1 MATDLT
7 PKAPSVGFVLA
18 DVDPKSQ
25 PPAGGDAEQVLAKRT
40 SADYDYRWAPPVSLD
55 VTSATVQQA
64 LADLAS
70 RYSVKDIIGLTLQG
84 RTLTFTWKD
93 GNDNTRTSQALVPVI
108 REENQGVD
116 IAEVD
121 ARIAEPART
130 GSTTRWDKSK
140 VPDDVVYIATQRFT
154 DELLAKLNGIEEN
167 AEANVQPDWDATS
180 GDAQILNKPTIPV
193 PRTDSEIDARIAT
206 EARAGNTD
214 RWTVAKVPTLAT
226 LGGVTPAA
234 ASATATTIAHAAAL
248 ARYTAAEKT
257 KLAGLPAAADL
268 EFDNHPVGTAAAL
281 NALSRTTSSLDF
293 VTVTAA
299 ISSGI
304 TANTV
309 VDSSGTALTSL
320 ASGDLLILDHANN
333 RWERVVN
340 LPTTA
345 LVSNADID
353 ARILPQART
362 GNAQTW
368 PTSKVPSLAA
378 LGGLTQAQVDL
389 RAAFR
394 FTTLEKTKLAGIPA
408 DAERNVKANWDATR
422 GDAEILNKPTIPTLP
437 AAATKAEAEA
447 GTETGTR
454 LWSPLR
460 VKEAIEQLGGD
471 GMGSSSPADFSIA
484 EGRPASAVTITT
496 PATAGTVA
504 NPQWT
509 SWNTVGTTA
518 AVAASQAGQVLIAAE
533 VRAERTTPV
542 PGGGGDRILTQAR
555 IVRTRGST
563 DTVLAT
569 KDIYGPRNVNTASV
583 QTASKSVSSTLVWHD
598 TAVAADTYKVEVRC
612 SSQLTSRTVQFDTT
626 NNGIFLAAVSGGGGA
641 SAVDQATVRGFIDG
655 TFVRD
660 LLQGLRSNQR
670 LRYGTL
676 RNIPRVVRIYNS
688 SGFDALLT
696 FSVLPSMGVL
706 TADLTYSGSDVIWD
720 LDAPGTA
727 VTSFKEGDVLLK
739 DQKYTG
745 QTDATGNLPDAWRIS
760 ATQVPSDWNASTGAA
775 RILNKP
781 TIPGNTEID
790 ARIISTARTG
800 NTGRWPKNKLPSDT
814 AYGTIPA
821 AQVPSDWDATTG
833 VARILNKPTIPA
845 AQVPS
850 DWDATTGVARILNK
864 PTLVTAWTGLS
875 DTPSALTGQG
885 GKHVAVNTAGNALEL
900 VDAPAGGGSSDIVYL
915 PVAGFEVSAGNTQLD
930 LTWTANAQAAS
941 YESRHKLASAS
952 AWGDW
957 TARGTGTS
965 ASITG
970 LTNGSEY
977 DVQLRGVYGNIQK
990 GTPAANP
997 TFSFTIT
1004 SFAMSSGGSGH
1015 PDNLFRRRN
1024 GHPSTTTV
1032 VPAEFYATSVP
1043 ESQRTFRPGSTSAPG
1058 GMNLQYLYNR
1068 GSYFVSLIMGSTR
1081 SGSSSDLPSNTRFPA
1096 GKVVDM
1102 TITTP
1107 ARTFNLNGI
1116 PNNSNVP
1123 SGFIWNTGAGDDYD
1137 ASIPPLLYAQATS
1150 ANTPWTV
1157 RLTLRDA

>member
-64 LADLAS
+64 LADLVS

-84 RTLTFTWKD
+84 RTLTFTWRD
-93 GNDNTRTSQALVPVI
+93 GNDNTRTSQALVPGMDGGQGG
-108 REENQGVD
+108 NQGQGVD

-167 AEANVQPDWDATS
+167 AGANVQPDWDATS

-214 RWTVAKVPTLAT
+214 RWTVAKVPTLSD

-293 VTVTAA
+293 VTITAA

-368 PTSKVPSLAA
+368 PVSKVPSLAA

-900 VDAPAGGGSSDIVYL
+900 VDAPAGGGSGVDYIRVEGLS
-915 PVAGFEVSAGNTQLD
+915 VAPGNAQLD
-930 LTWTANAQAAS
+930 LTWTANASASS
-941 YESRHKLASAS
+941 YETRHKLTSATTWS
-952 AWGDW
+952 AWTDRGNV
-957 TARGTGTS
+957 TAY
-965 ASITG
+965 SITG
-970 LTNGSEY
+970 LTNGSQY
-977 DVQLRGVYGNIQK
+977 DVEIRGVELTIASGM
-990 GTPAANP
+990 GTPTANP
-997 TFSFTIT
+997 TATVSSWRYRRTSQSGYFDSDLSVSDSNFSDVELPQSWFRETLSADERTLSDILRMRGRGTSFSSAYGDVQIRFKSRFATTKNFVSGKTWSVKFTDSSNNSWTLSGTTTNLNATVNRDQLNMYDVRDIVASVVRGITSNRTNVPFTI
-1004 SFAMSSGGSGH
+1004 
-1015 PDNLFRRRN
+1015 
-1024 GHPSTTTV
+1024 
-1032 VPAEFYATSVP
+1032 EF
-1043 ESQRTFRPGSTSAPG
+1043 Q
-1058 GMNLQYLYNR
+1058 
-1068 GSYFVSLIMGSTR
+1068 LI
-1081 SGSSSDLPSNTRFPA
+1081 
-1096 GKVVDM
+1096 
-1102 TITTP
+1102 
-1107 ARTFNLNGI
+1107 
-1116 PNNSNVP
+1116 
-1123 SGFIWNTGAGDDYD
+1123 D
-1137 ASIPPLLYAQATS
+1137 A
-1150 ANTPWTV
+1150 
-1157 RLTLRDA
+1157 

>member
-40 SADYDYRWAPPVSLD
+40 SADYDWRWAPPVSLD
-55 VTSATVQQA
+55 VDSATVQQA
-64 LADLAS
+64 LADLVS

-84 RTLTFTWKD
+84 RTLTFTWRD

-108 REENQGVD
+108 RDENQGVD
-116 IAEVD
+116 IAAVD

-154 DELLAKLNGIEEN
+154 QELLAKLNGIEEN
-167 AEANVQPDWDATS
+167 AGANVQPDWDATS

-214 RWTVAKVPTLAT
+214 RWTVAKVPTLSD

-368 PTSKVPSLAA
+368 PVSKVPSLAA

-422 GDAEILNKPTIPTLP
+422 GDAEILNKPVIPTLP
-437 AAATKAEAEA
+437 AAVTKAEAEA

-471 GMGSSSPADFSIA
+471 GMGSSSPADFSIV
-484 EGRPASAVTITT
+484 EGRSGSAVTITT

-509 SWNTVGTTA
+509 SWNAVGTTA
-518 AVAASQAGQVLIAAE
+518 AVSASQAGPVLIAAE

-583 QTASKSVSSTLVWHD
+583 QTASKSISSTLVWHD

-612 SSQLTSRTVQFDTT
+612 SSQLTSRTVQFNTA
-626 NNGIFLAAVSGGGGA
+626 NNGIFLTAVSGGGGA
-641 SAVDQATVRGFIDG
+641 AAGGEIPGQVSFTQSATDSD
-655 TFVRD
+655 
-660 LLQGLRSNQR
+660 N
-670 LRYGTL
+670 TL
-676 RNIPRVVRIYNS
+676 TLANVAGVAFD
-688 SGFDALLT
+688 GFDEIT
-696 FSVLPSMGVL
+696 PI
-706 TADLTYSGSDVIWD
+706 SG
-720 LDAPGTA
+720 
-727 VTSFKEGDVLLK
+727 
-739 DQKYTG
+739 TG
-745 QTDATGNLPDAWRIS
+745 IS
-760 ATQVPSDWNASTGAA
+760 SNITWMDMTGAGLY
-775 RILNKP
+775 RFKGKIEL
-781 TIPGNTEID
+781 TS
-790 ARIISTARTG
+790 ST
-800 NTGRWPKNKLPSDT
+800 
-814 AYGTIPA
+814 
-821 AQVPSDWDATTG
+821 
-833 VARILNKPTIPA
+833 
-845 AQVPS
+845 
-850 DWDATTGVARILNK
+850 
-864 PTLVTAWTGLS
+864 LS
-875 DTPSALTGQG
+875 S
-885 GKHVAVNTAGNALEL
+885 V
-900 VDAPAGGGSSDIVYL
+900 
-915 PVAGFEVSAGNTQLD
+915 GF
-930 LTWTANAQAAS
+930 
-941 YESRHKLASAS
+941 
-952 AWGDW
+952 
-957 TARGTGTS
+957 
-965 ASITG
+965 
-970 LTNGSEY
+970 
-977 DVQLRGVYGNIQK
+977 
-990 GTPAANP
+990 
-997 TFSFTIT
+997 
-1004 SFAMSSGGSGH
+1004 SSGGSDKEFEFDVTVTSAQVSLLPVYSETSFDTYYFPSSQTGIRAASS
-1015 PDNLFRRRN
+1015 DIFRGSTNLGKVYFIIGRTATDWGYGIYFDSQRN
-1024 GHPSTTTV
+1024 GSAGGTASAATFKVSFAGTFIRSDYTTRMAAIRDGPGSLLNIRDQFLKVNAAGTGLVGASSPLGTWTQILSDTSTSGSIIAGSQWRASQHKTRLLAALNAVAAASRIAGTHAPATIYLSTDDDRVVSPATNLAGRVLVPIQISSSLRASASRAYALVHRYLSPLGERQVRIDIPSGSG
-1032 VPAEFYATSVP
+1032 ATDYITIRWQTP
-1043 ESQRTFRPGSTSAPG
+1043 GTDTFLTSRPGLAPS
-1058 GMNLQYLYNR
+1058 LY
-1068 GSYFVSLIMGSTR
+1068 Y
-1081 SGSSSDLPSNTRFPA
+1081 
-1096 GKVVDM
+1096 
-1102 TITTP
+1102 
-1107 ARTFNLNGI
+1107 
-1116 PNNSNVP
+1116 
-1123 SGFIWNTGAGDDYD
+1123 
-1137 ASIPPLLYAQATS
+1137 YA
-1150 ANTPWTV
+1150 
-1157 RLTLRDA
+1157 